1 MGKEVKLKA
10 VKPKKEDFDGK
21 EEKSDAVVNTTP
33 QDVEELKQQL
43 SQEEINVKNSKEL
56 RNQLKKISHNDL
68 IGFIVLYNDNEKKRI
83 GVISSIDQGVTQFV
97 ALAHGGHIDQY
108 DQIINQVITTRT
120 IERMRGV
127 KTPPPGM
134 HTHPMTEDEAVRIV
148 EEGTK
153 GQDTEEASST
163 PDGE

>member
-1 MGKEVKLKA
+1 MTKEVKLNQ
-10 VKPKKEDFDGK
+10 
-21 EEKSDAVVNTTP
+21 EEKSDVVANTTP
-33 QDVEELKQQL
+33 QDVEELKEQL
-43 SQEEINVKNSKEL
+43 SQEEVNVKNSKEL

-68 IGFIVLYNDNEKKRI
+68 LGFIVLFNDNEAKRV

-97 ALAHGGHIDQY
+97 ALAHSGHVDQY

-127 KTPPPGM
+127 QTPPPGM
-134 HTHPMTEDEAVRIV
+134 ITKQPMTPDEAVRVV
-148 EEGTK
+148 EEGAK